1 MKLLVTGGAG
11 FIGSAVVRHI
21 IQNTP
26 HQVLNVDK
34 LTYAGNL
41 ESLKE
46 IDQYPNYEFK
56 QIDICDR
63 EQITAAIDA
72 FQPNASMHL
81 AAESHVDRSTDGR
94 AAYIQTTIVR
104 TYT

>member
-34 LTYAGNL
+34 LT
-41 ESLKE
+41 
-46 IDQYPNYEFK
+46 
-56 QIDICDR
+56 
-63 EQITAAIDA
+63 
-72 FQPNASMHL
+72 
-81 AAESHVDRSTDGR
+81 
-94 AAYIQTTIVR
+94 
-104 TYT
+104 